1 VRGRRLL
8 VLGAGHYQLPVI
20 RRAQALGVHVTTAD
34 YLPDNP
40 GHAIADAHAIVSTVD
55 EPAVLRLAR
64 GLAIDGIL
72 TYGSDVSA
80 PTVAGVA
87 EALGLPGHPAAA
99 VADLQRKHRFRA
111 LQRDA
116 GLPHPP
122 FVAADSAAALR
133 RAVTESG
140 DPLPL
145 PVVVKPADSSGSK
158 GQSIVDVAAD
168 LDAAFETARPF
179 SRCGVVL
186 AETLLIGDTLE
197 LVGEAYLEHGRLAC
211 RQYGHNYFLP
221 DAAAR
226 VPVGE
231 LIPSLLT
238 PAVEAMID
246 AQIQAIADAA
256 GLGSGCL
263 NFDGILSNGVP
274 YLVDIGIRNGGN
286 YLDDLIALSTGVD
299 FTDAAIHAALG
310 LPFTPPPAAA
320 PRSVISYILNAPAA
334 GVFDRIETSD
344 VIAPWIRRLEIFV
357 APGGRVEP
365 YTRGDRTLGI
375 ALIEP
380 PDAETARALLPA
392 LSDLIR
398 VRLC

>member
-20 RRAQALGVHVTTAD
+20 RRAQALGIHVTTVD
-34 YLPDNP
+34 YVPDNP

-55 EPAVLRLAR
+55 QAAVLQLAR
-64 GLAIDGIL
+64 ERAIDGVL

-80 PTVAGVA
+80 PTVAHVA
-87 EALGLPGHPAAA
+87 EALRLPGHPAAA

-111 LQRDA
+111 LQREA

-122 FVAADSAAALR
+122 FAAADSAAALR
-133 RAVTESG
+133 DAVTMAG
-140 DPLPL
+140 AALPM

-158 GQSIVDVAAD
+158 GQTVVAAPAGIE
-168 LDAAFETARPF
+168 AAFAAARPF
-179 SRCGVVL
+179 SRCGIVL
-186 AETLLIGDTLE
+186 AETVLIGDTLE
-197 LVGEAYLEHGRLAC
+197 LVGEAYLEEGRLVC
-211 RQYGHNYFLP
+211 RQFGHNYFL
-221 DAAAR
+221 DGAVAR

-231 LIPSLLT
+231 LVPSLLA
-238 PAVEAMID
+238 PAVEAAID
-246 AQIQAIADAA
+246 AQLQALADAA

-286 YLDDLIALSTGVD
+286 HLDDLIALSTGVD

-310 LPFTPPPAAA
+310 VPFTPPPAAA
-320 PRSVISYILNAPAA
+320 PRPAISYILNARTA
-334 GVFDRIETSD
+334 GIFDRVETSAA
-344 VIAPWIRRLEIFV
+344 VQPLLRRLDVFV
-357 APGGRVEP
+357 APGDAVDV

-375 ALIEP
+375 ALLEV
-380 PDAETARALLPA
+380 PDLGTAMALLA
-392 LSDLIR
+392 DLPR
-398 VRLC
+398 HLQVHLR